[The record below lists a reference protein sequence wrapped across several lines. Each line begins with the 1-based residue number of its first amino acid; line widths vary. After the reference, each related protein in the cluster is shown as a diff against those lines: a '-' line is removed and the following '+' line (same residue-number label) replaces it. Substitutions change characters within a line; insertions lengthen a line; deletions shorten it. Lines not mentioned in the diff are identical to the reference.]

1 MNMKYLAILFGAC
14 LVGLSGCV
22 IETTGG
28 GGGGAGGGGV
38 GGGTGGQATGG
49 STGGAGGATGGS
61 GGATGGTGGSTGCM
75 TCGDFITNGSDPAM
89 LCTDNGPPSSSDL
102 YGALGDCTCAGACA
116 DKCAD
121 SVCAGMTISD
131 ACLSCVQDTAAGC
144 GNEFN
149 ECAND
154 I

>member
-14 LVGLSGCV
+14 LFGISGCV
-22 IETTGG
+22 IETSGG
-28 GGGGAGGGGV
+28 GGSGGGGV
-38 GGGTGGQATGG
+38 GGGAGGNTSTGG
-49 STGGAGGATGGS
+49 SGGATGGS
-61 GGATGGTGGSTGCM
+61 GGATGGTGGTVACM
-75 TCGDFITNGSDPAM
+75 TCGDFITNGTDPAM

-102 YGALGDCTCAGACA
+102 YGALGDCTCNGACA
-116 DKCAD
+116 NDCTD
-121 SVCAGMTISD
+121 SVCAGADISD
-131 ACLSCVQDTAAGC
+131 ACLTCVQDTAAGC